1 MIAGL
6 EVLRIINEP
15 TAASLAYGLQENT
28 QGTIAVYDLGG
39 GTFDISILKL
49 KNGIFEVL
57 ATNGDT
63 HLGGDD
69 LDRVILD
76 FFLADIRKIHGV
88 DLGAY
93 PDHLQAAR
101 LEAERAKIKLSD
113 VTTTSVSIELPEEK
127 GIYRRELTRDQLE
140 SLTMSVVDRT
150 LAPCRM
156 ALKDAGLSPDGIDE
170 VVLVG
175 GSTRMPLVRQ
185 RVETL
190 FGKPPHCDLNPDEVV
205 ALGAAV
211 QGDILGGGTTN
222 MLLLDVTPLSLGI
235 ETMGGVMS
243 SLIRRNTTI
252 PASAKEMFTT
262 YVDGQTGV
270 DIHILQ
276 GERELVK
283 DNRSLA
289 RFRLKVPPLPAGV
302 PRIEVTFL
310 IDANG
315 ILNVTAKDMRT
326 GQSQSI
332 EVKPSY
338 GLSDQEVEH
347 MIEDSFKF
355 AMDDVNA
362 RKLIEARLDA
372 GALITTIEKSLEE
385 GVTLVSPEE
394 AAAVR
399 MAVSYLAAAKDDS
412 DPRVIRG
419 KMAELE
425 QMAKNLT
432 VVLLNDSLK
441 RGLQGKKVSEVT

>member
-1 MIAGL
+1 
-6 EVLRIINEP
+6 
-15 TAASLAYGLQENT
+15 
-28 QGTIAVYDLGG
+28 
-39 GTFDISILKL
+39 
-49 KNGIFEVL
+49 
-57 ATNGDT
+57 
-63 HLGGDD
+63 
-69 LDRVILD
+69 
-76 FFLADIRKIHGV
+76 
-88 DLGAY
+88 
-93 PDHLQAAR
+93 
-101 LEAERAKIKLSD
+101 
-113 VTTTSVSIELPEEK
+113 
-127 GIYRRELTRDQLE
+127 
-140 SLTMSVVDRT
+140 
-150 LAPCRM
+150 LAPCRL
-156 ALKDAGLSPDGIDE
+156 ALKDAGLTPVAIDE
-170 VVLVG
+170 IVLVG

-185 RVETL
+185 RVQEL
-190 FGKPPHCDLNPDEVV
+190 FGKQPHCELNPDEVV

-211 QGDILGGGTTN
+211 QADILSGGTTD

-315 ILNVTAKDMRT
+315 ILNVKASDMRT
-326 GQSQSI
+326 AQSQSI

-338 GLSDQEVEH
+338 GLSDQEVER

-355 AMDDVNA
+355 AADDVNA

-372 GALITTIEKSLEE
+372 GALITTTEKSLGE
-385 GVTLVSPEE
+385 GSHLIAQAEAEKIRSALSSLVTARDGNDPKVIR
-394 AAAVR
+394 AR
-399 MAVSYLAAAKDDS
+399 MAD
-412 DPRVIRG
+412 
-419 KMAELE
+419 LE
-425 QMAKNLT
+425 QAAQPLSVAMM
-432 VVLLNDSLK
+432 NDSLK
-441 RGLQGKKVSEVT
+441 RSLQGKKVSEVR

>member
-1 MIAGL
+1 L
-6 EVLRIINEP
+6 
-15 TAASLAYGLQENT
+15 SENPKT
-28 QGTIAVYDLGG
+28 
-39 GTFDISILKL
+39 
-49 KNGIFEVL
+49 
-57 ATNGDT
+57 
-63 HLGGDD
+63 
-69 LDRVILD
+69 
-76 FFLADIRKIHGV
+76 
-88 DLGAY
+88 
-93 PDHLQAAR
+93 
-101 LEAERAKIKLSD
+101 D
-113 VTTTSVSIELPEEK
+113 VAIELPEEK
-127 GIYRRELTRDQLE
+127 GLFHRELTRDQLE
-140 SLTMSVVDRT
+140 SLTMAIIERT
-150 LAPCRM
+150 LAPCRL
-156 ALKDAGLSPDGIDE
+156 ALKDAGLSPAEIDE

-175 GSTRMPLVRQ
+175 GSTRMPLVRRKVQ
-185 RVETL
+185 EL
-190 FGKPPHCDLNPDEVV
+190 FGKQPHCELNPDEVV

-211 QGDILGGGTTN
+211 QADILSGGTTD

-276 GERELVK
+276 GERELAN

-315 ILNVTAKDMRT
+315 ILNVKAADMRT

-338 GLSDQEVEH
+338 GLSDQEVER

-355 AMDDVNA
+355 AAEDVGA

-372 GALITTIEKSLEE
+372 GALITTTEKSIADGGHLIA
-385 GVTLVSPEE
+385 PE
-394 AAAVR
+394 VLTFIR
-399 MAVSYLAAAKDDS
+399 TAVSALSAALDGS
-412 DPRVIRG
+412 DPKTIRAR
-419 KMAELE
+419 MAELE
-425 QMAKNLT
+425 QAAKPLS
-432 VVLLNDSLK
+432 VAMLDDSLK
-441 RGLQGKKVSEVT
+441 RGLQGKKVTEVT